1 MNYCNKYAH
10 TSTNKVRTAVNVVR
24 WTPEGRRL
32 LTGAASG
39 EFTLWNGLTFNF
51 ETILQAHDHPI
62 RAAEWSHSGAWLV
75 SCDNGGVIKY
85 FQPNMNNVTLFN
97 GHNEPIRDISF
108 APDDQRFC
116 TGSDDGSVKIWD
128 FERREME
135 KSLTG
140 HGYDVRCVKWHP
152 TKSLLV
158 SGSKNNLIKFWDPR
172 TGTDLRTLHDHKNS
186 VQALSWS
193 PNGNMVASA
202 SRDQSVRVFDIR
214 MMKEVQDF
222 RGHAKD
228 VCSVTFHPLHNNY
241 LVSAGSDGSIMHWH
255 MDSPTPVDSI
265 EFGHEGQIWAI
276 AFHPLGHLLATGSS
290 DHTTRWWARSR
301 PGATVMN
308 DRFHVGRDKAKEL
321 GGREDDDDNDD
332 DEFGGALPGLHH
344 GYNNRYSGGRDQ
356 YSNNNASNPHYTS
369 SNAHMPAFA
378 MPTAGP
384 ANVGGFSIPGLE
396 AAPRPAASGG
406 IPGLAAAQ
414 AAQNQNVA
422 SAYGRVGGPGLPPQ
436 QIASRGGYSGQN
448 TYRGGGQG
456 GRGRGASRGGYNN
469 QGGDRFRPY

>member
-1 MNYCNKYAH
+1 
-10 TSTNKVRTAVNVVR
+10 
-24 WTPEGRRL
+24 
-32 LTGAASG
+32 
-39 EFTLWNGLTFNF
+39 
-51 ETILQAHDHPI
+51 
-62 RAAEWSHSGAWLV
+62 
-75 SCDNGGVIKY
+75 
-85 FQPNMNNVTLFN
+85 MNNVTLFN

-158 SGSKNNLIKFWDPR
+158 SGSKNNLVKFWDPR

-186 VQALSWS
+186 VQAVAWS
-193 PNGNMVASA
+193 PNGNMMASA

-228 VCSVTFHPLHNNY
+228 VCSVTFHPLHNSY
-241 LVSAGSDGSIMHWH
+241 LVSGGSDGSILHWN
-255 MDSPTPVDSI
+255 MDSSSPVDTI
-265 EFGHEGQIWAI
+265 EFGHEGQIWAM

-290 DHTTRWWARSR
+290 DHTTRWWARGR
-301 PGATVMN
+301 PGASVIN

-321 GGREDDDDNDD
+321 GGKEDDDDNDD
-332 DEFGGALPGLHH
+332 DEFGGALPGLHQ
-344 GYNNRYSGGRDQ
+344 GYNNRYQGHQQGQ
-356 YSNNNASNPHYTS
+356 YGNPAYS
-369 SNAHMPAFA
+369 APNAHIPAFA
-378 MPTAGP
+378 MPQNSQP
-384 ANVGGFSIPGLE
+384 AAGGFSIPGLE
-396 AAPRPAASGG
+396 AAPRQAAAGG

-414 AAQNQNVA
+414 AAQSQNVA
-422 SAYGRVGGPGLPPQ
+422 SAYGRVGGPGLPSQ
-436 QIASRGGYSGQN
+436 QQAQRGGYAGQN
-448 TYRGGGQG
+448 TYRGGGQA
-456 GRGRGASRGGYNN
+456 GRGRGQTRGGYGN
-469 QGGDRFRPY
+469 QGGNDRFRPY